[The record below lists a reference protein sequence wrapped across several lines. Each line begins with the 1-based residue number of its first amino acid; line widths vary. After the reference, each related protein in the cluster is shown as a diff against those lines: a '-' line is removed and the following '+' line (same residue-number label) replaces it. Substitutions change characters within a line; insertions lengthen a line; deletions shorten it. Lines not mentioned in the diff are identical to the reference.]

1 MSNTQKVYK
10 LSTAIATVLPFFM
23 FITGFVGLMSS
34 HYVPLWAWLT
44 AGIAEALLVV
54 TILYTEEEVVQEPS
68 AQAQA
73 QRKYGW
79 GQ

>member
-1 MSNTQKVYK
+1 MTTKQIYK

-23 FITGFVGLMSS
+23 FITGFAGLMSS

-54 TILYTEEEVVQEPS
+54 TILYTEEEAVSTPS
-68 AQAQA
+68 AQAQ
-73 QRKYGW
+73 QKYGW